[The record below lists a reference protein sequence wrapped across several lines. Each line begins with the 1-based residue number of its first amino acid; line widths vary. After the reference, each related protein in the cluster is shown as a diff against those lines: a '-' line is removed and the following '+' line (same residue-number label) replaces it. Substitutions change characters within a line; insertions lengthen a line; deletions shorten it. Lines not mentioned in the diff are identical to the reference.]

1 MHERVLQ
8 ETGIGDRKVRKARF
22 YVLRNTPM
30 PSILVEV
37 GFLTGQNDAPKLAD
51 PAYRSQTA
59 AALARGIMQYLQA
72 GNLQAIAP

>member
-1 MHERVLQ
+1 MHNRVLQ
-8 ETGIGDRKVRKARF
+8 EAGIADRQVRKARF

-51 PAYRSQTA
+51 PSYRSQTA
-59 AALARGIMQYLQA
+59 VAIAHGIMQYLQI
-72 GNLQAIAP
+72 GNPQAIAP